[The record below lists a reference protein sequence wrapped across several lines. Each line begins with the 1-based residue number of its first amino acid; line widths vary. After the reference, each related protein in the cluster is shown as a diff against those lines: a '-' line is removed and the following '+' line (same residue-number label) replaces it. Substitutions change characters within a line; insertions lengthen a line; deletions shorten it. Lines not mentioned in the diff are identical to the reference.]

1 MALIQKAFSDI
12 ITFSRSSNATR
23 IGPTGLVEY
32 APHNLLSRSQE
43 LDNAI
48 WVKNNISATAN
59 SIAAPDG
66 TVTADTI
73 VENTSA
79 GYHSTY
85 HNSGA
90 GTVTGTYTFS
100 AYLKAAGR
108 SWAWVGIGTS
118 SRAYFDLSNGVTGTI
133 SSGITASITSAGNGW
148 YRCSVTQTVT
158 STSVTGE
165 VIIVTGNNGT
175 TYTGDGTSGIY
186 LWGAQLSVGP
196 YPLDYTPTTSA
207 AVYGPRFDYD
217 PVTLAARGLLIEEQR
232 TNLLLQSEAFG
243 TSPWTNGGTAP
254 TVTADAGASPS
265 GEATADRIQFPAAA
279 SYRYQNATLVS
290 GTVYTISVYAKSY
303 SGTDQV
309 FRLTVNDFAGNSS
322 DLTAS
327 GTWQRFTFTFTA
339 SSNSSVAFGLRTG
352 TAGAASDILIWGAQL
367 EAGSFATSYIPTLAS
382 SVTRSADVATVN
394 TLSPFYNAVEGTLFG
409 EYDTFGV
416 SSSPYIAEFN
426 DGTANN
432 RITSYVSSG
441 TQRMYV
447 ATSGAAQADLSV
459 SSVSNNV
466 VYKTAVVYKANDF
479 ALTQNGVSP
488 ATDTSGTI
496 PTVSKLAL
504 GAYNS
509 DSIANL
515 TNGHLRRI
523 AYYPRRLTNAEI
535 QTLTA

>member
-382 SVTRSADVATVN
+382 SVTRSADVASVN